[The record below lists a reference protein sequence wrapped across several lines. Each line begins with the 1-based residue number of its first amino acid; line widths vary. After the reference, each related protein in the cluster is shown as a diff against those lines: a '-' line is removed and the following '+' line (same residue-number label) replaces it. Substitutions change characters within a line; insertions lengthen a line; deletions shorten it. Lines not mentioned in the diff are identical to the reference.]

1 MTAKTVLYR
10 VIGGCAMALAL
21 AGVVTPLLPTTPFVL
36 VAAWALGRGAPGLR
50 ARLDAHRKL
59 GPLLADWETR
69 RAIPMRGKAAAAA
82 GLTASWTVVAATAP
96 HPAAAPLAAVVMS
109 AVGVYVLT
117 RPS

>member
-10 VIGGCAMALAL
+10 VIGGGAMALAL
-21 AGVVTPLLPTTPFVL
+21 AGLVTPLLPTTPFLL
-36 VAAWALGRGAPGLR
+36 VAAWALGRGAPDLR
-50 ARLDAHRKL
+50 ARLDAHPKL

-69 RAIPMRGKAAAAA
+69 RAIPLRGKAAAAA
-82 GLTASWTVVAATAP
+82 GLTASWALVAASAP
-96 HPAAAPLAAVVMS
+96 HPAAPPLAAVVMT